1 MREVAV
7 AAVINSKGR
16 GAPQG
21 YARLL
26 QSPYREPHTGF
37 CSAESAVQCSVFLSV
52 FLGAFLSVFLN
63 VFLSALL
70 TVFLSVFVRVFLC
83 NFRCVFFSA
92 VL

>member
-1 MREVAV
+1 M

-26 QSPYREPHTGF
+26 QSPYRERHTGF

-52 FLGAFLSVFLN
+52 FLGAFPSVY
-63 VFLSALL
+63 LSALL

>member
-1 MREVAV
+1 M

-37 CSAESAVQCSVFLSV
+37 CSAEYAVQCSVFLSV
-52 FLGAFLSVFLN
+52 FLGAFPSVY
-63 VFLSALL
+63 LSALL